1 MKTIVFVRK
10 ITFALVFYS
19 MSFSVSGTETIE
31 GVWLN
36 EDGDGWIE
44 LRITDGELRGV
55 IAGSPDDP
63 ERLRPPRLD
72 VENPDPALRDR
83 ELFGMQILYGFRMET
98 ADRWGGGRVYDPNNG
113 NTYRGTITLVNDSTL
128 RLRGFI
134 GLSLFG
140 RTEVWTR
147 RNHY

>member
-1 MKTIVFVRK
+1 MRDL
-10 ITFALVFYS
+10 TFRLRIACALVVC
-19 MSFSVSGTETIE
+19 SFSLAVSGAETIE

-63 ERLRPPRLD
+63 QRLRPPRLD
-72 VENPDPALRDR
+72 VENPDPAKRHR

-98 ADRWGGGRVYDPNNG
+98 ADRWSGGRVYDPNNG
-113 NTYRGTITLVNDSTL
+113 NTYRGTITLVNESTL

-147 RNHY
+147 RE

>member
-1 MKTIVFVRK
+1 MKTMVFVRK
-10 ITFALVFYS
+10 ITCALVFCS

-83 ELFGMQILYGFRMET
+83 EVFGMQILYGFRMET

-147 RNHY
+147 RQ

>member
-1 MKTIVFVRK
+1 
-10 ITFALVFYS
+10 
-19 MSFSVSGTETIE
+19 MSLSVHGAETIE

-44 LRITDGELRGV
+44 LRITDGELRGI
-55 IAGSPDDP
+55 IAGSPADP

-72 VENPDPALRDR
+72 VENPDPALRGR
-83 ELFGMQILYGFRMET
+83 ELFGLQILYGFRLET
-98 ADRWGGGRVYDPNNG
+98 ADRWSGGRVYDPNSG
-113 NTYRGTITLVNDSTL
+113 NTYRGTITLVNDNTL

-147 RNHY
+147 RKQY

>member
-1 MKTIVFVRK
+1 MRK
-10 ITFALVFYS
+10 MSFRLKIAFALAACL
-19 MSFSVSGTETIE
+19 MSFVVTGAETIE

-44 LRITDGELRGV
+44 LRITDGELRGM

-63 ERLRPPRLD
+63 QRLRPPRLD
-72 VENPDPALRDR
+72 IQNPDPALRGR
-83 ELFGMQILYGFRMET
+83 ELYGMQILYGFRMET

-113 NTYRGTITLVNDSTL
+113 NTYRGTITLVDENTL

-147 RNHY
+147 RN

>member
-1 MKTIVFVRK
+1 MKIMVFVQK
-10 ITFALVFYS
+10 TSCALVFS
-19 MSFSVSGTETIE
+19 LMSFSVSGAEIIE

-36 EDGDGWIE
+36 EEGDGWIE

-72 VENPDPALRDR
+72 EENPDPALRDR
-83 ELFGMQILYGFRMET
+83 DLFGMRILYGFRIET
-98 ADRWGGGRVYDPNNG
+98 AGRWGGGRVYDPNNG
-113 NTYRGTITLVNDSTL
+113 NTYRGTITLANDNTL

-147 RNHY
+147 RK

>member
-1 MKTIVFVRK
+1 MRNMSFRLK
-10 ITFALVFYS
+10 IAYALVFCL
-19 MSFSVSGTETIE
+19 MSFAVPGAETIE

-44 LRITDGELRGV
+44 LQMTDGELRGV

-83 ELFGMQILYGFRMET
+83 KLFGLQILYGFRMET

-113 NTYRGTITLVNDSTL
+113 NTYRGTITLVNVNTL

-134 GLSLFG
+134 ALSLFG

-147 RNHY
+147 RK

>member
-1 MKTIVFVRK
+1 MKIMVFVQK
-10 ITFALVFYS
+10 TSCALVLS
-19 MSFSVSGTETIE
+19 LMSLSVSGAEIIE

-36 EDGDGWIE
+36 EEGDGWIE

-72 VENPDPALRDR
+72 EENPDPALRDR
-83 ELFGMQILYGFRMET
+83 ELFGMRILYGFRMET
-98 ADRWGGGRVYDPNNG
+98 ASRWGGGRVYDPNNG
-113 NTYRGTITLVNDSTL
+113 NTYRGTITLANDNTL

-147 RNHY
+147 RK